1 MLHINWGYCSLCY
14 IDHLLK
20 YWYLKSDTV
29 FCHYF
34 YFRVPFLPFYFLI
47 AILRY
52 VSKWKRLS
60 FILNFFFFFEDAFS
74 SQLSWTLFCTL
85 NQLRYV
91 LPLVCLWSSATHIWS
106 QLFLAPSQ
114 KSLLCLNWDLTV
126 ISVFE
131 LHLFP
136 LDFIYFLYQYLRLY
150 ICVWSPSI
158 QIDFKFHKGSSHIYF
173 ISQGRFST
181 YHSAWPKAV
190 VL

>member
-1 MLHINWGYCSLCY
+1 M
-14 IDHLLK
+14 
-20 YWYLKSDTV
+20 
-29 FCHYF
+29 
-34 YFRVPFLPFYFLI
+34 
-47 AILRY
+47 
-52 VSKWKRLS
+52 
-60 FILNFFFFFEDAFS
+60 
-74 SQLSWTLFCTL
+74 

-91 LPLVCLWSSATHIWS
+91 LPLVCSWSSATHIWS

-181 YHSAWPKAV
+181 YHSAWHTECPTKRVVTGLADELVNVTAVARHSLGMWTQCSRYCCSPKRSQKPTF
-190 VL
+190 